1 MTIKSI
7 NLTPDPRILRM
18 LGQIELKGWQCIAE
32 LIDNSID
39 AMIKTKDERNENQI
53 EIYIPTP
60 AEIKRNESLKIKDN
74 GIGMTEEELEH
85 CLRAGYT
92 SRDIDNL
99 GLFGMGFNIAT
110 ARLGDIVEVWTSTK
124 EMTQDIGVKIDL
136 LEMQKTGSFLR
147 ELKYRNKTL
156 IPSGTQISIQKY
168 HPRAE
173 KLLNKNFIQKEI
185 DRTYS
190 EALLTDYNISIIING
205 RPLKPY
211 RFCVW
216 SESRFVK
223 YKGENVPAIIDF
235 NKTLGKNNFCR
246 RCLIWLPEV
255 RHDAGS
261 DILCPNCNTSD
272 LISAKNVE
280 VHGWL
285 GIQRYN
291 DPNDFGI
298 NVIRNGRIIKKQD
311 KSFFTWQ
318 DRQGRNNGESLFEYP
333 IDTPGQGGR
342 IVGEI
347 FVDFIT
353 PTYTK
358 DSFEDTDKLWLDA
371 VEYIRG
377 EAPLQPNIAQDLGFG
392 KNKSPLAQLYYG
404 YRKSFPPG
412 KQNLIPGRRDGS
424 GAYQLARDWGNLFH
438 LGDSEYQDDSKWWE
452 AVLEAELGDEES
464 GGGKKDPTKKR
475 GPKKPEDGGS
485 DGGSHSEAYP
495 GEKKLIG
502 PKTYNL
508 ENLINE
514 KPINV
519 CIMQYRPS
527 IKIEK
532 PIIFSSTQPNSFDV
546 YINTD
551 HQLFRDFADG
561 WEDLILMEIATKFYE
576 KIDNVEEWSVSR
588 LYFELKLKYAGGTML
603 NIDELINSAKSL
615 MKDIQS
621 FLSTDKAD
629 LKLDPKPTL
638 EEFDKKSLSQNYI
651 VIENK
656 NPDILSETNT
666 PKYLK
671 YMDISY
677 VFKFVDLYPELLMD
691 DEFFSLPYKTID
703 YEEMKKRMLDQIRG
717 YFSDI
722 KWFIYDLAEYP
733 ADLVR
738 KQKNMIIRNRISLE
752 FLNAKR
758 V

>member
-1 MTIKSI
+1 MPIKSI

-39 AMIKTKDERNENQI
+39 AMIKTSNERSDNQI
-53 EIYIPTP
+53 EIYIPSSS
-60 AEIKRNESLKIKDN
+60 EIKREEPLKIKDN
-74 GIGMTEEELEH
+74 GIGMNEEELEH

-124 EMTQDIGVKIDL
+124 YMNQDIGVKIDL
-136 LEMQKTGSFLR
+136 LEMQKTGSFIR

-156 IPSGTQISIQKY
+156 IPSGTQISIHKY

-173 KLLNKNFIQKEI
+173 KLLNRTYIQKEI

-190 EALLTDYNISIIING
+190 EALLKDYNISIIING
-205 RPLKPY
+205 RALKPY

-216 SESRFVK
+216 DESRFVK
-223 YKGENVPAIIDF
+223 YKGENIPAIIDF
-235 NKTLGKNNFCR
+235 NKTLGQNNFCR
-246 RCLIWLPEV
+246 RCFIWLPEF
-255 RHDAGS
+255 RHDPGTEL
-261 DILCPNCNTSD
+261 LCPNCNSSD
-272 LISAKNVE
+272 LISSKNVE
-280 VHGWL
+280 VHGWV

-291 DPNDFGI
+291 DPSDFGI
-298 NVIRNGRIIKKQD
+298 NIIRNGRIIKKQD

-318 DRQGRNNGESLFEYP
+318 DRQGRNNGESIFEYP

-358 DSFEDTDKLWLDA
+358 DSFEETDKLWLDA

-377 EAPLQPNIAQDLGFG
+377 EAPLQPTIAQDLGFG
-392 KNKSPLAQLYYG
+392 KNKSPLAQLFYG

-412 KQNLIPGRRDGS
+412 KQNLIPGRKDGS
-424 GAYQLARDWGNLFH
+424 GAYQLAREWGNLFYS
-438 LGDSEYQDDSKWWE
+438 GDPDYQDDSKWWE
-452 AVLEAELGDEES
+452 AVLEAELGPDE
-464 GGGKKDPTKKR
+464 GDQGKKDPTKKT
-475 GPKKPEDGGS
+475 PKNPGGEKPEENPHKES
-485 DGGSHSEAYP
+485 FP
-495 GEKKLIG
+495 GVKTHLLS
-502 PKTYNL
+502 KTYNL

-514 KPINV
+514 KPISV
-519 CIMQYRPS
+519 CVMQYRPS
-527 IKIEK
+527 TKVEK
-532 PIIFSSTQPNSFDV
+532 PVILNSTLPNNFDV

-561 WEDLILMEIATKFYE
+561 WEDLLLMEIATKFYE
-576 KIDNVEEWSVSR
+576 KIDDIEEWPVSR
-588 LYFELKLKYAGGTML
+588 LYYELKLKYANGTML

-615 MKDIQS
+615 MKDIQM
-621 FLSTDKAD
+621 FLSNER
-629 LKLDPKPTL
+629 LDICLEPKPIL
-638 EEFDKKSLSQNYI
+638 GEIDKKTLSKNYLE
-651 VIENK
+651 IENK
-656 NPDILSETNT
+656 NPTVESMIGT
-666 PKYLK
+666 PRYLK
-671 YMDISY
+671 YMDINY
-677 VFKFVDLYPELLMD
+677 LFKFVDQFPELLMD
-691 DEFFSLPYKTID
+691 NQFFSIPYKTIEYPD
-703 YEEMKKRMLDQIRG
+703 MRKRMIDQLRG
-717 YFSDI
+717 YFNDI
-722 KWFIYDLAEYP
+722 KWFIYDLSEYP
-733 ADLVR
+733 DDLVK